1 MIKKTIV
8 SIMASAVC
16 FLLVAQQP
24 ATQDSA
30 EFTPSQNLL
39 STRGLNAIY
48 SAEVLGEGRLSFTLS
63 SAWYMQKKSF
73 VSAPNEGAD
82 VITGTLSS
90 GFGVSPFFDIYL
102 ALSGYGI
109 SGYSRNADN
118 GGIGTFRGGIQGRL
132 PLPDDL
138 PFFLGARVSILGGTS
153 GNQINNNRSDGFN
166 YFETRTGY
174 DFEAI
179 VMQTVRIGD
188 EGNCVK
194 FHMNEGAVV
203 TLQDEKDHLL
213 LLGMGLQYDP
223 HKAITIGLEINTR
236 TSLSD
241 PEFSTDPVM
250 LTPLFQFHT
259 PVNMEFTLGGNIS
272 LSKDRSS
279 DPTRSLEPFRFFAG
293 ISTTFD
299 MLASKRKF
307 ARERALKD
315 SLDRENER
323 KQRESAE
330 SKNLEL
336 QAKADSIAQKARL
349 DSIQLVQQRE
359 LERLRADS
367 IAAKAKADSIQL
379 VEARKK
385 LEEEKSKRTDAEKQ
399 LLSTGLLLLDAVY
412 FESGKADISINS
424 EPYLMIISKMLLKY
438 PKLLIEVSGHT
449 DNVGSMSRNMSL
461 SLARAEAV
469 KYFLIQS
476 SPELSNRITARGYG
490 PSRPKAN
497 NSYAEGRKVNRRVEL
512 QVLNKEVLSEYN
524 K

>member
-8 SIMASAVC
+8 SIIASAAC
-16 FLLVAQQP
+16 FLLVAQQA
-24 ATQDSA
+24 ATQASA
-30 EFTPSQNLL
+30 VFTPSQNLL
-39 STRGLNAIY
+39 STRGLNMVH

-63 SAWYMQKKSF
+63 SAWYMQKKDF
-73 VSAPNEGAD
+73 VYAPNKGAD
-82 VITGTLSS
+82 VITGTLST
-90 GFGVSPFFDIYL
+90 GFGVSSFFDIYL

-118 GGIGTFRGGIQGRL
+118 GGLGTFRGGIQGRL

-153 GNQINNNRSDGFN
+153 GNQINNNRADGYN

-179 VMQTVRIGD
+179 VMQTIRFG
-188 EGNCVK
+188 
-194 FHMNEGAVV
+194 NEGKCAKLHLNEGSVV

-223 HKAITIGLEINTR
+223 HKAITIGVEINSR
-236 TSLSD
+236 TSMSD
-241 PEFSTDPVM
+241 PEFATDPLI
-250 LTPLFQFHT
+250 LTPQLQFHT

-272 LSKDRSS
+272 LSNDRDS
-279 DPTRSLEPFRFFAG
+279 TRALEPFRFFAG
-293 ISTTFD
+293 ISASFD

-307 ARERALKD
+307 ARERQVKD
-315 SLDRENER
+315 SLDRENEH

-330 SKNLEL
+330 SKNIEL
-336 QAKADSIAQKARL
+336 QAKADSIAQKARI
-349 DSIQLVQQRE
+349 DSLQLVQQRE
-359 LERLRADS
+359 KERLRADS
-367 IAAKAKADSIQL
+367 IAAKAKTDSIQL

-412 FESGKADISINS
+412 FETGKSDISINS

-438 PKLLIEVSGHT
+438 PKLLIEVGGHT
-449 DNVGSMSRNMSL
+449 DNVGSMSKNMSL
-461 SLARAEAV
+461 SQARAEAV

-490 PSRPKAN
+490 SSRPKAN

-512 QVLNKEVLSEYN
+512 QVLNKDVLSEYN

>member
-8 SIMASAVC
+8 SIIASAAC
-16 FLLVAQQP
+16 FLSIAQESGSY
-24 ATQDSA
+24 ASI
-30 EFTPSQNLL
+30 FTPSQNPL
-39 STRGLNAIY
+39 STRGLNSIY

-73 VSAPNEGAD
+73 THAPNEGAD

-90 GFGVSPFFDIYL
+90 GFGVSSYFDIYL

-109 SGYSRNADN
+109 SGYFRDKDN

-132 PLPDDL
+132 PLPEDL

-153 GNQINNNRSDGFN
+153 ANQINDNRSDGYN

-179 VMQTVRIGD
+179 VMQTIRFGD
-188 EGNCVK
+188 EGMCVK
-194 FHMNEGAVV
+194 LHLNEGSVV

-213 LLGMGLQYDP
+213 LLGMGLQFDP
-223 HKAITIGLEINTR
+223 HKAITIGLEVNSR

-241 PEFSTDPVM
+241 ADFTKDPLM
-250 LTPLFQFHT
+250 ITPLLQFHT
-259 PVNMEFTLGGNIS
+259 PVNMDFAIGGNIA
-272 LSKDRSS
+272 LSKDR
-279 DPTRSLEPFRFFAG
+279 DTDRALEPFRFFAG
-293 ISTTFD
+293 ISASFD
-299 MLASKRKF
+299 MLATKRKI
-307 ARERALKD
+307 AHERHVKD
-315 SLDRENER
+315 SLDRQNER
-323 KQRESAE
+323 KQREFAE
-330 SKNLEL
+330 NKNLEL
-336 QAKADSIAQKARL
+336 QAKADSIASKAKA
-349 DSIQLVQQRE
+349 DSLQLVQQRE
-359 LERLRADS
+359 QERLRADS
-367 IAAKAKADSIQL
+367 IASKAKADSIQL
-379 VEARKK
+379 IEATKK

-412 FESGKADISINS
+412 FESGKSDISINS

-449 DNVGSMSRNMSL
+449 DNVGSMSKNMSL
-461 SLARAEAV
+461 SQARAEAV

-476 SPELSNRITARGYG
+476 SPELSSRIAARGYG
-490 PSRPKAN
+490 SSRPKAN